1 MITLY
6 TYRAGFG
13 QFSFS
18 PFCTKAAW
26 LLNMAGQDWTR
37 HDMDDP
43 RKMPLAKLPAIGLA
57 DGTTIPDS
65 DNIRAH
71 LEGLGHDFDAGLSP
85 RDRAVSRAFIRM
97 AEEHMYFHQALDRWG
112 DQANWEIIQ
121 QEYFGFLPALLRGFI
136 TRGLRKNLM
145 RTMHGQG
152 IGRLSVAQRLARIE
166 PDLQAITDQLGERA
180 FLFGDTP
187 YAADASVGAILGG
200 IIAAPAPTGLSRR
213 VGNDPLLAAYVARCE
228 VAMG

>member
-26 LLNMAGQDWTR
+26 LLNMAGQKWER

-43 RKMPLAKLPAIGLA
+43 RKMPHAKLPAIGLS
-57 DGTTIPDS
+57 DGATIPDS

-85 RDRAVSRAFIRM
+85 RDRAPSRAFIRM
-97 AEEHMYFHQALDRWG
+97 AEEHIYFHQALDRWAMM
-112 DQANWEIIQ
+112 Q
-121 QEYFGFLPALLRGFI
+121 
-136 TRGLRKNLM
+136 
-145 RTMHGQG
+145 
-152 IGRLSVAQRLARIE
+152 IGRS
-166 PDLQAITDQLGERA
+166 
-180 FLFGDTP
+180 FGRSISGSCLP
-187 YAADASVGAILGG
+187 CCAA
-200 IIAAPAPTGLSRR
+200 
-213 VGNDPLLAAYVARCE
+213 
-228 VAMG
+228 